1 MKSQFRAILIA
12 LLLLLL
18 WPIVFVRPFA
28 YFAEMT
34 AALPAWVA
42 AQVRF
47 AAMPTTLLIYLVVF
61 LAGLALLL
69 LGRTGKGDYLA
80 GVCAL
85 ISLVY
90 HLLTC
95 LRQRALS
102 PVSLPIVLA
111 LALALLL
118 LLIGRKTPCY
128 WMADFYIMALP
139 VWLLYDSVIPL
150 IYNLFRVPAGMTGML
165 FPLPN
170 HAYIHALD
178 RFLTLPWQLWAFSRL
193 CSPFC

>member
-95 LRQRALS
+95 LLS
-102 PVSLPIVLA
+102 SFTCFFADCSCSGSCP
-111 LALALLL
+111 LL

-150 IYNLFRVPAGMTGML
+150 IYNLFRV
-165 FPLPN
+165 
-170 HAYIHALD
+170 
-178 RFLTLPWQLWAFSRL
+178 RRE
-193 CSPFC
+193 